1 MGMFMYKTNALK
13 VKEFMKVFGQEVKE
27 EPKFPNDNTV
37 NARIDLIHEEFDEL
51 KQAIYSDK
59 ARNEGTLVAIA
70 DALTD
75 ILYVTYG
82 MAHSFG
88 IDIDECFRTVHVS
101 NMSKLDEDGKPIYR
115 DDGKV
120 LKGPNYHP
128 PNLKEIK

>member
-51 KQAIYSDK
+51 KQAIYSDE

-120 LKGPNYHP
+120 LKGPNYRP
-128 PNLKEIK
+128 PNLKEIM

>member
-13 VKEFMKVFGQEVKE
+13 VKEFMTVFGQEVKK
-27 EPKFPNDNTV
+27 EPEFPNDNTV

-128 PNLKEIK
+128 PNLKEIM

>member
-13 VKEFMKVFGQEVKE
+13 VKEFMTVFGQEVKE

-120 LKGPNYHP
+120 LKGPNYRP
-128 PNLKEIK
+128 PNLKEIM